1 MLIMVFGLATEQS
14 LWWIALLTIFL
25 EVRTALWAMSRYEF
39 CFKLFTYLSKKKNWS
54 TLGSIIKVLK
64 DLDQGVNQKPEHV
77 SMPVFFLLA
86 VFFIVIFVYIFCYVI
101 VI

>member
-1 MLIMVFGLATEQS
+1 
-14 LWWIALLTIFL
+14 
-25 EVRTALWAMSRYEF
+25 MSRYEF

-86 VFFIVIFVYIFCYVI
+86 VFFIVVFVYIFLLCDCNLVTIRNISSVPANKAAAHEI
-101 VI
+101 V

>member
-1 MLIMVFGLATEQS
+1 MNFVLNCLYIYQ
-14 LWWIALLTIFL
+14 
-25 EVRTALWAMSRYEF
+25 
-39 CFKLFTYLSKKKNWS
+39 KKNWS

-64 DLDQGVNQKPEHV
+64 DLDQGVNQKLEHV